1 MRGLLNLSQ
10 KDIESVSKSLSDEE
24 LACFS
29 DIFTSNMT
37 LGNPLQSKTDADI
50 LADNSLSVSTE
61 IPQVLAHILGEAKL
75 TLLAEIS
82 HYRLWF
88 PLVLKRDELGQ
99 FIPVLG
105 VPEVVDMQGAERSW
119 RVTDLKDVKVV
130 GNTEQEVEVLSL
142 SSSGLTIKMRG
153 EWHAEMPTSGKL
165 MLTNG
170 SQVDV
175 DFEPVRAENG
185 IMAAKINAH
194 GEARDALRQFLFSAH
209 KAKYSHLY
217 NI

>member
-1 MRGLLNLSQ
+1 M
-10 KDIESVSKSLSDEE
+10 SKSLSDEE
-24 LACFS
+24 LACFN
-29 DIFTSNMT
+29 DIFTSSMT
-37 LGNPLQSKTDADI
+37 VGNDSQSKTDADI
-50 LADNSLSVSTE
+50 LADNALSVSTE

-105 VPEVVDMQGAERSW
+105 VPEVVDNQGAERSW
-119 RVTDLKDVKVV
+119 RVTDLKDVTVV
-130 GNTEQEVEVLSL
+130 DNAEQEVEVLSL

-153 EWHAEMPTSGKL
+153 ELHAEMPTSGKL

-170 SQVDV
+170 LQVDV

-194 GEARDALRQFLFSAH
+194 GEAREALRQFLFSAH

>member
-1 MRGLLNLSQ
+1 M
-10 KDIESVSKSLSDEE
+10 ESVSKSLSDEE

-29 DIFTSNMT
+29 DIFTSKMT
-37 LGNPLQSKTDADI
+37 LGNPLQSRTDADI

-105 VPEVVDMQGAERSW
+105 VPEVVDMQGVERSW
-119 RVTDLKDVKVV
+119 RVTDLKDVTVV

-153 EWHAEMPTSGKL
+153 DLHAEMPTSGKL

-170 SQVDV
+170 LQVDV

-194 GEARDALRQFLFSAH
+194 GEAREALRQFLFSAH
-209 KAKYSHLY
+209 KTKYSHLY

>member
-1 MRGLLNLSQ
+1 M
-10 KDIESVSKSLSDEE
+10 SKSLSDEE

-29 DIFTSNMT
+29 DIFTSNRT
-37 LGNPLQSKTDADI
+37 LGNPLQSQTDADI

-105 VPEVVDMQGAERSW
+105 VPEVVDMQGVERSW
-119 RVTDLKDVKVV
+119 RVTDLKDVTVV

-153 EWHAEMPTSGKL
+153 DLHAEMPTSGKL

-170 SQVDV
+170 LQVDV

-194 GEARDALRQFLFSAH
+194 GEAREALRQFLFSAH
-209 KAKYSHLY
+209 KTKYSHLY

>member
-1 MRGLLNLSQ
+1 MS
-10 KDIESVSKSLSDEE
+10 SLSDEE

-29 DIFTSNMT
+29 DLFASSLT
-37 LGNPLQSKTDADI
+37 GDQCKPAQTDADI

-61 IPQVLAHILGEAKL
+61 IPQVLANILGEAKL

-105 VPEVVDMQGAERSW
+105 VPEVVDTSGAERSW
-119 RVTDLKDVKVV
+119 RVNDLKDVTVID
-130 GNTEQEVEVLSL
+130 NSSQQSVEVLSL
-142 SSSGLTIKMRG
+142 SSSGLTFKMR
-153 EWHAEMPTSGKL
+153 EQLDADIPTSGKL
-165 MLTNG
+165 MLSNG
-170 SQVDV
+170 SEVDV

-185 IMAAKINAH
+185 VMAAKINAN
-194 GEARDALRQFLFSAH
+194 GEAREALRQFLFSAH

-217 NI
+217 KV

>member
-1 MRGLLNLSQ
+1 MS
-10 KDIESVSKSLSDEE
+10 SLSDEE

-29 DIFTSNMT
+29 DLFATSLT
-37 LGNPLQSKTDADI
+37 GDKRQSGHTDADI
-50 LADNSLSVSTE
+50 LAENSLSVSTE
-61 IPQVLAHILGEAKL
+61 IPQVLANILGESKL

-105 VPEVVDMQGAERSW
+105 VPEVVDTSGAERSW
-119 RVTDLKDVKVV
+119 RITDLKNVTVID
-130 GNTEQEVEVLSL
+130 NNSQQPVEVLSL
-142 SSSGLTIKMRG
+142 SSSGLTFKMHDER
-153 EWHAEMPTSGKL
+153 HANIPTSGKL
-165 MLTNG
+165 MLSNG
-170 SQVDV
+170 LEVDV

-185 IMAAKINAH
+185 VMAAKINAK
-194 GEARDALRQFLFSAH
+194 GDAREALRQFLFSAH

-217 NI
+217 KV

>member
-1 MRGLLNLSQ
+1 M
-10 KDIESVSKSLSDEE
+10 ESVSKSLSDEE

-29 DIFTSNMT
+29 DIFTSKMT

-119 RVTDLKDVKVV
+119 RVTDLKNVTVV

-153 EWHAEMPTSGKL
+153 DLHAEMPTSGKL

-170 SQVDV
+170 LQVDV

-194 GEARDALRQFLFSAH
+194 GEAREALRQFLFSAH
-209 KAKYSHLY
+209 KTKYSHLY

>member
-1 MRGLLNLSQ
+1 MS
-10 KDIESVSKSLSDEE
+10 SLSDEE

-29 DIFTSNMT
+29 DLFASSLT
-37 LGNPLQSKTDADI
+37 GDQRKPAQTDADI

-61 IPQVLAHILGEAKL
+61 IPQVLANILGEAKL

-105 VPEVVDMQGAERSW
+105 VPEVVDTSGAERSW
-119 RVTDLKDVKVV
+119 RVNDLKDVTVID
-130 GNTEQEVEVLSL
+130 NNSQQPVEVLSL
-142 SSSGLTIKMRG
+142 SSSGLTFKMRD
-153 EWHAEMPTSGKL
+153 ELHADIPTSGKL
-165 MLTNG
+165 MLSNG
-170 SQVDV
+170 LEVDV

-185 IMAAKINAH
+185 VMAAKINAK
-194 GEARDALRQFLFSAH
+194 GEAREALRQFLFSAH

-217 NI
+217 NV

>member
-1 MRGLLNLSQ
+1 M
-10 KDIESVSKSLSDEE
+10 SKSLSDEE

-29 DIFTSNMT
+29 DIFTSKMT
-37 LGNPLQSKTDADI
+37 LGNPLQSRTDADI

-105 VPEVVDMQGAERSW
+105 VPEVVDMQGVERSW
-119 RVTDLKDVKVV
+119 RVTDLKDVTVV

-153 EWHAEMPTSGKL
+153 DLHAEMPTSGKL

-170 SQVDV
+170 LQVDV

-194 GEARDALRQFLFSAH
+194 GEAREALRQFLFSAH
-209 KAKYSHLY
+209 KTKYSHLY